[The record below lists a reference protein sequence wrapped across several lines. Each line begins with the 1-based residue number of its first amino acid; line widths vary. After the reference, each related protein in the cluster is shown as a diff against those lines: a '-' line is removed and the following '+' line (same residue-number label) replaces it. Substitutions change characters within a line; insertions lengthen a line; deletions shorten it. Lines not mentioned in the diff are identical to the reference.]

1 MTPFRTARPTVTA
14 TTALAVCAA
23 LATLVAAAPAPAAP
37 LVPPTPP
44 VPAAP
49 LVPAARQGG
58 PGPLPAV
65 TPHAET
71 ATLYDDE
78 QGGNANADDPAIWR
92 NPASPDDSLVIATAK
107 EGGLRVYGLDAR
119 PVQSLPAPPAPG
131 PDDAPGRFNNVDL
144 VHGLRL
150 SRGGTADLA
159 VTSDRGHDRLRI
171 HRIDPS
177 RPGGPLTDVTDPA
190 APRVFSADQDEVNEQ
205 ATAYGLATWT
215 DRRSGRS
222 YALASR
228 RNRTSVALL
237 ELFPTRS
244 GTVTY
249 RKVRSLDLPSAF
261 RLPDGT
267 SWTPCG
273 EPGEL
278 PQVEGMV
285 VDPADGTLYAGQ
297 EDVGI
302 WRMPA
307 DLRGK
312 PVLVDKVREYGV
324 PGTYDEESEECAP
337 GEDPGFG
344 GTRISADVEGLTLLP
359 ERNGDRYLLASS
371 QGDDTFAVY
380 ARPAGRENRAGREN
394 GPGRED
400 RVLPGYAGG
409 FRVTAASATLDGSEV
424 CDGAAVMHE
433 PLGSRYPGGLL
444 VVQDGS
450 ATPAQ
455 DGREATGFKFV
466 DLRKVRGA
474 LGLPGAGGQTGAEK
488 VTE

>member
-1 MTPFRTARPTVTA
+1 MTPFRTARPTAA
-14 TTALAVCAA
+14 TTLAVCAA

-37 LVPPTPP
+37 AT
-44 VPAAP
+44 
-49 LVPAARQGG
+49 AARQDG
-58 PGPLPAV
+58 PRTLPAV
-65 TPHAET
+65 TPRAET

-78 QGGNANADDPAIWR
+78 EGGNANADDPAIWR
-92 NPASPDDSLVIATAK
+92 NTADPDRSLVIATAK
-107 EGGLRVYGLDAR
+107 EGGLRVYDLDAR
-119 PVQSLPAPPAPG
+119 LVQSLPAPAAPG
-131 PDDAPGRFNNVDL
+131 PDHAPGRFNNVDL
-144 VHGLRL
+144 VQGLRL
-150 SRGGTADLA
+150 SPGGTADLA

-177 RPGGPLTDVTDPA
+177 RPGGPLTDVTDAA
-190 APRVFSADQDEVNEQ
+190 APRVFSADQDEVDEQ

-237 ELFPTRS
+237 ELLPTRS

-267 SWTPCG
+267 SWSPCG

-285 VDPADGTLYAGQ
+285 VDPADGMLYAGQ

-337 GEDPGFG
+337 GQDPGFG
-344 GTRISADVEGLTLLP
+344 GTRVSADVEGLALLR

-371 QGDDTFAVY
+371 QGDDTFAAY
-380 ARPAGRENRAGREN
+380 ARRTGRENRAV
-394 GPGRED
+394 P
-400 RVLPGYAGG
+400 VYAGG

-424 CDGAAVMHE
+424 CDGAAVLSE

-466 DLRKVRGA
+466 DLGKVRGA
-474 LGLPGAGGQTGAEK
+474 LGLTGTGGKTGAEK